1 MAVALAL
8 VGGAAPSTSLD
19 AAPPAPTAT
28 PSPASPVDVAPGY
41 EELAAKLAAF
51 IAAEQKAKELPAISI
66 AIVDGDQI
74 VYAGGFGP
82 KRAADKSLADRHTV
96 YRVGSVS
103 KLFNDVAV
111 MQLVEHGKIN
121 LDAPVTKYL
130 PDFKPEN
137 SYDKQP
143 TVRHLMNHQSGLIRE
158 SPVGNY
164 FDPDEPSIADTVAS
178 LNQTKLVDEP
188 GAKTKYSN
196 TAVSA
201 AGLIVERLTGKPF
214 AEHVKATLLEPMA
227 MESSDFLLSG
237 APAPHIPDA
246 WMWTPH
252 LARFAAPTF
261 DLGTLPAGN
270 LYASVDD
277 LGNFLITLF
286 NGGKFNDQ
294 QIITPETLAVML
306 KPVGAGKEEQPLYGV
321 GFRLGEFEGH
331 STFGHNG
338 AVYGYS
344 TNFIGLPNEKIGVAT
359 VCALDGSGGFVKL
372 LTEYA
377 LRLMLA
383 KKEGKLLPEIN
394 LTTPLPPGKSHEL
407 AGLYQNGD
415 RTLKLQSDGNR
426 LLLNHDYLISEV
438 RALDDRLIVDDP
450 HTYGP
455 EIIVADDGDS
465 IVIREETWTRQPSPH
480 PPTAPEKWQG
490 LIGEYGRDHNIL
502 YIYEDRGQL
511 WALIEWFYHYPLTEV
526 SENVFAFPNAG
537 LYPAEQ
543 IIFERG
549 PDGVATEAVAADVTF
564 KRRNFGDFPGGVF
577 QIRPTRPI
585 ETLRAEALAASPPNE
600 ARPFRPVDLV
610 EPSKLDPT
618 IKLDVRYAS
627 HRNFTGTK
635 IYDSAQSFLQ
645 RPAAESLVRVNKA
658 LKERGYGLLIH
669 DAYRPWYVT
678 KIFWDATP
686 DHLHGFVANPDE
698 GSRHNRGCAVDLTL
712 YDLKTGEP
720 IDMVGVYD
728 EMSPR
733 SFPLYPGGQAEQRYH
748 RDLLRDAMEQEGFT
762 VYPVEWWHFDYKDW
776 KQYSIV
782 NTRFEELT
790 HAD

>member
-1 MAVALAL
+1 MAVALALAL
-8 VGGAAPSTSLD
+8 VGGAAPPTSLD
-19 AAPPAPTAT
+19 AAPPVPT
-28 PSPASPVDVAPGY
+28 PASQVDVAPGY
-41 EELAAKLAAF
+41 EAIAAKLAAF

-82 KRAADKSLADRHTV
+82 KRTADKSLADRHTV

-111 MQLVEHGKIN
+111 MQLIEQGKIDLN
-121 LDAPVTKYL
+121 APVTKYL

-137 SYDKQP
+137 PFDKQP

-178 LNQTKLVDEP
+178 LNNTKLVDEP

-201 AGLIVERLTGKPF
+201 AGLIVERLAGKPF

-286 NGGKFNDQ
+286 NGGKFDGQ
-294 QIITPETLAVML
+294 QIITPETLAAML
-306 KPVGAGKEEQPLYGV
+306 KPVGAGKEEQPLYGI

-331 STFGHNG
+331 PTFGHNG

-344 TNFIGLPNEKIGVAT
+344 TNLIGLPNEKIGFAT
-359 VCALDGSGGFVKL
+359 VCALDGSGGFVKR

-383 KKEGKLLPEIN
+383 NKEGKPLPEID

-407 AGLYQNGD
+407 ADLYQNGD
-415 RTLKLQSDGNR
+415 RTLKLQADGNR

-438 RALDDRLIVDDP
+438 RALGDRLIVDDP

-455 EIIVADDGDS
+455 EITVADDCDS
-465 IVIREETWTRQPSPH
+465 IVIRNETWTRKPNSQ
-480 PPTAPEKWQG
+480 PTATPKQWQG
-490 LIGEYGRDHNIL
+490 LIGEYGWDHNIL

-511 WALIEWFYHYPLTEV
+511 WALIEWFYHYPLTKI

-585 ETLRAEALAASPPNE
+585 ETLRAEALTASPPNE

-610 EPSKLDPT
+610 EPSILDPT

-627 HRNFTGTK
+627 DRNFTGTK

-658 LKERGYGLLIH
+658 LQEKGYGLLIH

-686 DHLHGFVANPDE
+686 DHLHSFVANPDE

-776 KQYSIV
+776 KQYPIV

-790 HAD
+790 RAD